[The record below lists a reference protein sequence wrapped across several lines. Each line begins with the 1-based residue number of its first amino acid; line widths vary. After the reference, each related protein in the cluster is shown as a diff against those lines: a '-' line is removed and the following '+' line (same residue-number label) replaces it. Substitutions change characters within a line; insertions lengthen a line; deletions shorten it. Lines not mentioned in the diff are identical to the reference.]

1 MAGKLIAMADAQSK
15 GIYRVLQSFSLPG
28 YRRMWNIPLI
38 SKVYVWSV
46 VFEPLLFFNI
56 WDEWT
61 TGIGGNISR
70 LLQAVVIIALILK
83 YAMRPSHGFRII
95 NFANPIYRNYGI
107 YLGVAIFAGLLSALF
122 GNYNME
128 MTFSSSRQSF
138 FANLLNSPAVRPQF
152 EYIIA
157 IYYFIYFAVLPRYI
171 LKTEDALDYYFLIFK
186 TMFILSLVI
195 GVLSLPLDYF
205 GIRLVPCHIS
215 NWSHWAGARFHGL
228 AGEPRH
234 AFIYL
239 FLGLAVFKLE
249 SYVKNQP
256 LSKIWI
262 IAIIAAAILT
272 QSASGLVGIAVF
284 LVLLSLDSLTYP
296 LHSGRVFL
304 GLSLII
310 LAPLLIYVLINS
322 SSHLS
327 HYLASTSGL
336 WDILESGS
344 ELPYLMRI
352 QGPDIYPLYD
362 LIVKA
367 REMDILPIII
377 GSGLGSASV
386 INNHYTP
393 LASGQ
398 MINPNSQLVR
408 SLFESGIV
416 GTLFFILSF
425 ISPVKQLTRHIAI
438 KDRFTF
444 IMLTWLLIGC
454 FMGIRSAAPFIY
466 LGIFLAL
473 FSPHY
478 RISKETSRLK
488 FTAAQH

>member
-1 MAGKLIAMADAQSK
+1 MADAHGK
-15 GIYRVLQSFSLPG
+15 DIYGVLQSFSLRG
-28 YRRMWNIPLI
+28 YRRMRDIPLI

-70 LLQAVVIIALILK
+70 LLQAMVIIALILK
-83 YAMRPSHGFRII
+83 YAMKPSQGLRVI

-107 YLGVAIFAGLLSALF
+107 YLGIAIFAGFLSALF
-122 GNYNME
+122 GDYNVE
-128 MTFSSSRQSF
+128 MTFSSSRQSY

-152 EYIIA
+152 EYFIA
-157 IYYFIYFAVLPRYI
+157 IYYFIYFVVLPRYL
-171 LKTEDALDYYFLIFK
+171 LKTEDALDYFFLIFK
-186 TMFILSLVI
+186 TMFILSLVV
-195 GVLSLPLDYF
+195 GALSLPFDYF

-215 NWSHWAGARFHGL
+215 NWSHWTGPRFHGL

-249 SYVKNQP
+249 SYIKNQP

-262 IAIIAAAILT
+262 ITIIAAAILT

-296 LHSGRVFL
+296 LRSGRVFL
-304 GLSLII
+304 GLSLLI
-310 LAPLLIYVLINS
+310 LTPLLIYGLINS

-327 HYLASTSGL
+327 YYLTSTSGL
-336 WDILESGS
+336 WDILESGG
-344 ELPYLMRI
+344 ELPYFMMI
-352 QGPDIYPLYD
+352 QSPDIYPLYD

-367 REMDILPIII
+367 RELEILPIII

-393 LASGQ
+393 FVSGQ

-425 ISPVKQLTRHIAI
+425 ISPVKQLIRHIAI

-466 LGIFLAL
+466 LGIFLAV
-473 FSPHY
+473 FSPHNKN
-478 RISKETSRLK
+478 SKETNRLK
-488 FTAAQH
+488 FAAAQQ

>member
-1 MAGKLIAMADAQSK
+1 MADAHGK
-15 GIYRVLQSFSLPG
+15 GIYGVLQSFSLPG
-28 YRRMWNIPLI
+28 YRRMKNIPLL
-38 SKVYVWSV
+38 SRVYVWSV

-70 LLQAVVIIALILK
+70 LLQAMVIIALIFK
-83 YAMRPSHGFRII
+83 YSMKPSQGFRII

-107 YLGVAIFAGLLSALF
+107 YLVIAIFAGLLSALF
-122 GNYNME
+122 GGYNME
-128 MTFSSSRQSF
+128 MTFSSSRQSL

-152 EYIIA
+152 EYFIA
-157 IYYFIYFAVLPRYI
+157 IYYFIYFVVLPRYV
-171 LKTEDALDYYFLIFK
+171 LKTEDALHYFFLIFK

-195 GVLSLPLDYF
+195 GLFSLPLDYF

-249 SYVKNQP
+249 SYIKNQP

-262 IAIIAAAILT
+262 VTIIAAAIFT
-272 QSASGLVGIAVF
+272 QSASGLIGIAVF
-284 LVLLSLDSLTYP
+284 LVLLSLDRFTYP
-296 LHSGRVFL
+296 MHRGRVFL
-304 GLSLII
+304 GLSLLI
-310 LAPLLIYVLINS
+310 LTPLFIYGLINS

-327 HYLASTSGL
+327 YYLTSTSGL
-336 WDILESGS
+336 WDILESGG
-344 ELPYLMRI
+344 ELPYFMMV
-352 QGPDIYPLYD
+352 QSPDIYPLYD

-367 REMDILPIII
+367 RELDILPIII

-386 INNHYTP
+386 INNHYTH

-408 SLFESGIV
+408 SLFESGII
-416 GTLFFILSF
+416 GSLFFILSF
-425 ISPVKQLTRHIAI
+425 ISPVKQLTSHVAI
-438 KDRFTF
+438 KDRFMF

-466 LGIFLAL
+466 LGIFLAV
-473 FSPHY
+473 FAPCC
-478 RISKETSRLK
+478 KANK
-488 FTAAQH
+488 GTAP